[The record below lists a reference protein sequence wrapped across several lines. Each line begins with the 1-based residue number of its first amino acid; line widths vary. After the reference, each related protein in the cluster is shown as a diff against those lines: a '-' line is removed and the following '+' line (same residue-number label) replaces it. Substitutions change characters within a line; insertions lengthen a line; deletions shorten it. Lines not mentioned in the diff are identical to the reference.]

1 MQGIVSVALR
11 VYAVE
16 RREVLMSNRRTIDR
30 RRIQYIEE
38 APDPKVLGRLVFG
51 DVESAGYWEEDE
63 FEAFPVVQEII
74 VAGLTHSI
82 KRAQPE

>member
-1 MQGIVSVALR
+1 VQGIVSVALR

-38 APDPKVLGRLVFG
+38 APDPKVLDRLFFG
-51 DVESAGYWEEDE
+51 DVESAGYWEENE
-63 FEAFPVVQEII
+63 FEAFP
-74 VAGLTHSI
+74 AM
-82 KRAQPE
+82 